1 MKRISS
7 ALFLFTLVFA
17 PLAFGT
23 VEAWSLSVLEI
34 STAAA
39 FLLFYLAAWLH
50 KDSTLKVPG
59 TLPLVLLLG
68 IIGFQLLP
76 LPISVVKI
84 LSPETYEVYSPL
96 FQVGHEQN
104 WLPLSVNQRATLH
117 ELLRFGSYGL
127 LYVLTVQLLSEP
139 GRLRKTA
146 GVVVFLGSAIA
157 LLALIQN
164 VGSPDKI
171 YWLRK
176 VPANA
181 SPFGPWIN
189 PNQFAG
195 YMELVSPLAF
205 GLFLFYRP
213 RVRGHESFR
222 EKFVTFFTIPR
233 IHLYLFL
240 WFAASLMVFSVFV
253 SLCRGG
259 ILAIIGGGVT
269 FFLLYRRKFP
279 GRSSYFFLTLAVA
292 VVLAVSWF
300 GWDIILSEFNQKIDS
315 AGHIREGRLLLW
327 QDTLALIR
335 DFPLFGAGFGSFIHI
350 YPLYK
355 TFAGNLIY
363 DHAHNDYLE
372 LLTDGGI
379 VSLLLAAWFVIS
391 ILVHGWE
398 MIRRR
403 RDRYAVFLGIGAI
416 SGIISLLVHSMTD
429 FNLHNGAVGYYF
441 FFLLGLLVASVNTRF
456 SYGSSASL
464 LKKQSPGLTVPAVII
479 GLAWCV
485 FLVIFQVGSYRAWSG
500 YESIENIYVN
510 PHLGR
515 KFLWKIAKTMDKA
528 ERQDPFQGLYSYKNG
543 TALWYMGEKEA
554 ALEKYIL
561 AFRKNPLE
569 GIFLQQ
575 LGLLQRDE
583 RIAEKLLE
591 EGYRRTLNKDILI
604 ASYVEW
610 LLWRGRRL
618 RAIEVLSRSMHDAP
632 GQAVA
637 WIGLLREY
645 SFSHEELEKI
655 IPENSKT
662 WVSFGRHLSS
672 IGLEKEAVYFFDRA
686 EKLLMVE
693 KNPPMESYRNLI
705 SFFSRHGFYA
715 RALTVLRR
723 AVEKLPDE
731 PYFHLLLGEY
741 YQKENIVYR
750 AKEEFERV
758 LFLDPGNKKA
768 VQALRK
774 LGFADSY

>member
-7 ALFLFTLVFA
+7 ALFLFALVFA

-23 VEAWSLSVLEI
+23 VEAWSLSVVEI
-34 STAAA
+34 TTAAA
-39 FLLFYLAAWLH
+39 FFLFYLSAWFH

-68 IIGFQLLP
+68 VIGFQLLP
-76 LPISVVKI
+76 LPVSVVKV
-84 LSPETYEVYSPL
+84 LSPETYAVYSPL
-96 FQVGHEQN
+96 FQIEHGRN

-139 GRLRKTA
+139 ERLRKTA
-146 GVVVFLGSAIA
+146 SVVVFLGSAIA
-157 LLALIQN
+157 LLALIQH
-164 VGSPDKI
+164 VGSPDRI

-176 VPANA
+176 VPDNA

-213 RVRGHESFR
+213 RVRSSESFR

-240 WFAASLMVFSVFV
+240 WFGAALMVFSVFI

-259 ILAIIGGGVT
+259 ILSIVAGGVV

-279 GRSSYFFLTLAVA
+279 GRSSYIFLTMVVA
-292 VVLAVSWF
+292 VVLAITWF
-300 GWDIILSEFNQKIDS
+300 GWDIILSEFNQKFDS
-315 AGHIREGRLLLW
+315 SGHIREGRLLLW
-327 QDTLALIR
+327 KDTLALIR
-335 DFPLFGAGFGSFIHI
+335 DFPIFGAGFGSFIHI

-355 TFAGNLIY
+355 TFVGNLIY

-379 VSLLLAAWFVIS
+379 VSLLLAAWFVVS
-391 ILVHGWE
+391 ILLHGWK

-416 SGIISLLVHSMTD
+416 SGILSLLVHSVTD

-441 FFLLGLLVASVNTRF
+441 FFLLGLLVAAVNTRF

-464 LKKQSPGLTVPAVII
+464 LKKQSPGLTAPIVVF

-485 FLVIFQVGSYRAWSG
+485 AVVIVQIGSYRAWSG
-500 YESIENIYVN
+500 YESIKNIYVN

-515 KFLWKIAKTMDKA
+515 KFLWKITKTMDRA
-528 ERQDPFQGLYSYKNG
+528 ERQDPFHGLYSYRNG
-543 TALWYMGEKEA
+543 TALWYMGEKKA
-554 ALEKYIL
+554 ALEKYLL

-575 LGLLQRDE
+575 LGLLQNDE
-583 RIAEKLLE
+583 KIAEKLLE

-604 ASYVEW
+604 SSYVEW
-610 LLWRGRRL
+610 LLWRGQRR
-618 RAIEVLSRSMHDAP
+618 RAVEVLSRSMHDAP
-632 GQAVA
+632 DQAVA
-637 WIGLLREY
+637 WSGRLREY

-655 IPENSKT
+655 IPGNSKI
-662 WVSFGRHLSS
+662 WVDFGRHLSS
-672 IGLEKEAVYFFDRA
+672 IGLEKESNYFFNRA
-686 EKLLMVE
+686 EKLLME
-693 KNPPMESYRNLI
+693 EDNPAMESYRNLI
-705 SFFSRHGFYA
+705 QFFYRQGFDA
-715 RALTVLRR
+715 RALSVLRR

-731 PYFHLLLGEY
+731 PYFHLMLGEY
-741 YQKENIVYR
+741 YQKENIAYR

-768 VQALRK
+768 VKALRR